1 MLTLKQLRYF
11 EALSRLRHF
20 GRAAQECAISQPA
33 LSMKI
38 QELKARL
45 GLALVERRRNG
56 VMLTSAGEEIARRA
70 RSILTSVRDL
80 SDYARNAA
88 GSLSG
93 KLVLGAIPSIAP
105 YLLPAALPLVRAR
118 HPALEL
124 TLRETQTS
132 ILVGE
137 LLAGALDTVLLS
149 LPIEHPEIATFPL
162 FTDRFVLAARRDQ
175 RFDKAKPLTPEILIR
190 ENLLLLEDGHCLR
203 DQALNLCQSARAMR
217 DRFGASSLANSGPAR
232 RQWLRHH
239 APSGDGRADRGGRGP
254 AHRDLALR
262 RAAAV
267 PLDRAGVAAHF
278 SASGR
283 LQGARRDPH
292 RGRRRCLDGSRT
304 PLTRRPSDL
313 RDTHG

>member
-38 QELKARL
+38 QELEARL

-56 VMLTSAGEEIARRA
+56 VKLTSAGDEIAQRA

-105 YLLPAALPLVRAR
+105 YLLPAALPLVCTR

-132 ILVGE
+132 ILVAE
-137 LLAGALDTVLLS
+137 LLAGELDTILLS
-149 LPIEHPEIATFPL
+149 LPIEHPEIATLPL
-162 FTDRFVLAARRDQ
+162 FTDRFVLAARSERASTGQ
-175 RFDKAKPLTPEILIR
+175 GRSRPRSSRMKTCFFSRMAIACAIR
-190 ENLLLLEDGHCLR
+190 PSTFASRHRHARSLR
-203 DQALNLCQSARAMR
+203 REQPRNPRSARR
-217 DRFGASSLANSGPAR
+217 E
-232 RQWLRHH
+232 
-239 APSGDGRADRGGRGP
+239 
-254 AHRDLALR
+254 
-262 RAAAV
+262 
-267 PLDRAGVAAHF
+267 
-278 SASGR
+278 
-283 LQGARRDPH
+283 
-292 RGRRRCLDGSRT
+292 
-304 PLTRRPSDL
+304 
-313 RDTHG
+313 

>member
-33 LSMKI
+33 LSMNI
-38 QELKARL
+38 QELEARL

-56 VMLTSAGEEIARRA
+56 VKLTSAGEEIAQRA

-105 YLLPAALPLVRAR
+105 YLLPAALPLVRTR

-132 ILVGE
+132 ILVAE
-137 LLAGALDTVLLS
+137 LLAGELDTVLLS
-149 LPIEHPEIATFPL
+149 LPIEHPEIATLPL
-162 FTDRFVLAARRDQ
+162 FTDRFVLAAPSDAP
-175 RFDKAKPLTPEILIR
+175 FDRARPLTPEILAH

-203 DQALNLCQSARAMR
+203 DQALNFCQSARAMR
-217 DRFGASSLANSGPAR
+217 DRFGASSLATLVQLVANDYGITLLPEMAVPIEVGEDPRIAIWRFAEPQPCRSIGLAWRRTSPQAAGFMALGEILAEVADPSPTAR
-232 RQWLRHH
+232 RHLS
-239 APSGDGRADRGGRGP
+239 APAP
-254 AHRDLALR
+254 
-262 RAAAV
+262 
-267 PLDRAGVAAHF
+267 
-278 SASGR
+278 
-283 LQGARRDPH
+283 
-292 RGRRRCLDGSRT
+292 
-304 PLTRRPSDL
+304 
-313 RDTHG
+313 

>member
-38 QELKARL
+38 QELEARL

-56 VMLTSAGEEIARRA
+56 VRLTSAGDEIAQRA

-105 YLLPAALPLVRAR
+105 YLLPAALPLVRTR

-132 ILVGE
+132 ILVAE
-137 LLAGALDTVLLS
+137 LLAGELDTVLLS
-149 LPIEHPEIATFPL
+149 LPIEHPEIATLPL
-162 FTDRFVLAARRDQ
+162 FTDRFVLAAPSDA
-175 RFDKAKPLTPEILIR
+175 RFDRARPLTPEILAD

-203 DQALNLCQSARAMR
+203 DQALNFCQSARAMR
-217 DRFGASSLANSGPAR
+217 DRFGASSLATLVQLVANDYGITLLPEMAVPIEVARTRASRSGASPSRNRVAR
-232 RQWLRHH
+232 SGSPGD
-239 APSGDGRADRGGRGP
+239 AP
-254 AHRDLALR
+254 LR
-262 RAAAV
+262 RRLASWRWERSSQRWRTSRR
-267 PLDRAGVAAHF
+267 PRAGTY
-278 SASGR
+278 
-283 LQGARRDPH
+283 P
-292 RGRRRCLDGSRT
+292 
-304 PLTRRPSDL
+304 RPRPDL

>member
-38 QELKARL
+38 QELEARL

-56 VMLTSAGEEIARRA
+56 VRLTSAGDEIAQRA

-105 YLLPAALPLVRAR
+105 YLLPAALPLVCTR

-132 ILVGE
+132 ILVAE
-137 LLAGALDTVLLS
+137 LLAGELDTVLLS
-149 LPIEHPEIATFPL
+149 LPIEHPEIATLPPL
-162 FTDRFVLAARRDQ
+162 HGSLRARGAQRRALRQGKAAHARDP
-175 RFDKAKPLTPEILIR
+175 RAMKTC
-190 ENLLLLEDGHCLR
+190 LLLEDGHCLR
-203 DQALNLCQSARAMR
+203 DQALNFCQSARAMR
-217 DRFGASSLANSGPAR
+217 DRFGASSLATLVSSSRMIMASLSCRRWRCRSRWAR
-232 RQWLRHH
+232 TR
-239 APSGDGRADRGGRGP
+239 ASPSGASPSRNRAARSGSPGDAP
-254 AHRDLALR
+254 LR
-262 RAAAV
+262 RRPASWRWERSS
-267 PLDRAGVAAHF
+267 PRWRPPAGADDL
-278 SASGR
+278 SAP
-283 LQGARRDPH
+283 AP
-292 RGRRRCLDGSRT
+292 
-304 PLTRRPSDL
+304 
-313 RDTHG
+313 